1 MAVSALDSGR
11 FRVTAA
17 TNRLFTSLSVLTRV
31 VCSRFHLQA
40 AVEIP
45 VGPPLQSPA
54 RLHPTCALQSPVN
67 TDAVRHSA
75 SGSLHPGLALRAL

>member
-40 AVEIP
+40 AVAIP
-45 VGPPLQSPA
+45 AGPPLQSPA
-54 RLHPTCALQSPVN
+54 RLHPTYAPVN
-67 TDAVRHSA
+67 TDAVRRSA